1 MGMTEQD
8 GRELR
13 DESTGQLVKQ
23 LTGEVS
29 TLVHQEMELAK
40 ALLREEAERARESV
54 GRDIALAKDELS
66 EKGKHAGMGA
76 GMFGGAA
83 VAAILALG
91 TLTAF
96 LILALDGV
104 MDNWLAALIIGLV
117 WTAAAIFLALRGR
130 AELRKMGSPMP
141 ERAINQLKADA
152 GNLASGL
159 KEDAEESAESIKED
173 VQWAKTRK

>member
-1 MGMTEQD
+1 MPQQNGNA
-8 GRELR
+8 LR

-23 LTGEVS
+23 LSGEVS
-29 TLVHQEMELAK
+29 TLVHQEMDLAK
-40 ALLREEAERARESV
+40 ALLREEIGRARETLA
-54 GRDIALAKDELS
+54 RDVELAKEELS

-83 VAAILALG
+83 VAAVLALG

-117 WTAAAIFLALRGR
+117 WAAVAAFLALRGR
-130 AELRKMGSPMP
+130 AELRKMGSPVP
-141 ERAINQLKADA
+141 ERAIDQIKTDA

-159 KEDAEESAESIKED
+159 KNDAETSAESIKED

>member
-1 MGMTEQD
+1 
-8 GRELR
+8 
-13 DESTGQLVKQ
+13 
-23 LTGEVS
+23 
-29 TLVHQEMELAK
+29 
-40 ALLREEAERARESV
+40 
-54 GRDIALAKDELS
+54 
-66 EKGKHAGMGA
+66 MGA

-83 VAAILALG
+83 VAAVLALG

-104 MDNWLAALIIGLV
+104 MDNWLAALIIGIV
-117 WTAAAIFLALRGR
+117 WTAVAIFLALRGR

-152 GNLASGL
+152 GNVASGL